1 VIHDGNEDGEGE
13 GREEKKCCCKW
24 TNADGLRK
32 EGIKKTKNST
42 SLSIMVEAQPVVEY
56 QVGPSPP

>member
-1 VIHDGNEDGEGE
+1 MMEKGKEK
-13 GREEKKCCCKW
+13 EEKRKKCCCKW